1 MVSSGGSGADGG
13 TTGASDGGGAPDG
26 GASPDA
32 APSAV
37 AVAPPGT
44 TGPLVAVVEPDYASW
59 GQRVVAAL
67 LDNAILAGVTW
78 LALGPQFR
86 VPTLTPGWG
95 SAAEDAAWSGG
106 ALVLV
111 PIGALVV
118 LLVLQAL
125 TGWTPGKL
133 VTGIRVVRE
142 DEHRPAGLWTTAA
155 RWALHLLDAI
165 FLIGYLRPAWHAKRQ
180 TFADSIVRTV
190 VLREVLDL
198 PRRPRIVLYSA
209 ALVTCALGLGYGY
222 VPISS
227 GSAADVADDSPL
239 CEIQTPEPT
248 LVAGEIRPAGSVSID
263 RDRRLWTV
271 RETRTT
277 HPGAVLTWTSDPSAR
292 DTEYRVELDARPG
305 NGERVVIS
313 RSWYIGTSDAD
324 SWTDDEEFTHTRTI
338 DADGDTHDV
347 QVDITDPG
355 ADAALAALDSQPWI
369 DVRLLADGDVLASCG
384 GTVTY
389 TEAPRD

>member
-13 TTGASDGGGAPDG
+13 TTSDGVPDGGGPPDG
-26 GASPDA
+26 

-44 TGPLVAVVEPDYASW
+44 SGPLVALVEPDYASW
-59 GQRVVAAL
+59 GQRFVAVI

-78 LALGPQFR
+78 LALGPEFG

-95 SAAEDAAWSGG
+95 STAQDAARGG
-106 ALVLV
+106 GPLVLV
-111 PIGALVV
+111 PVAALAV
-118 LLVLQAL
+118 LLVLQAT

-142 DEHRPAGLWTTAA
+142 DEHRPAGLGKTLA
-155 RWALHLLDAI
+155 RWVLHFLDAI
-165 FLIGYLRPAWHAKRQ
+165 LLIGYLRPAWHAKRQ

-190 VLREVLDL
+190 VLREVPDL

-209 ALVTCALGLGYGY
+209 AVVTCVLGLGYGY

-227 GSAADVADDSPL
+227 GSAADVGDDSPL
-239 CEIQTPEPT
+239 CEVATPEPA
-248 LVAGEIRPAGSVSID
+248 LVAGEIRPAGSVSIN

-277 HPGAVLTWTSDPSAR
+277 HPGAVLTWTSDTSAR
-292 DTEYRVELDARPG
+292 DTDYRVELDARPG
-305 NGERVVIS
+305 DGEAVAIS
-313 RSWYIGTSDAD
+313 RSWDIGTSDAG

-338 DADGDTHDV
+338 GADGDTHDV
-347 QVDITDPG
+347 QVDITDPA
-355 ADAALAALDSQPWI
+355 ADRDLATLDDQPWI
-369 DVRLLADGDVLASCG
+369 DVRLLADGELLAECG